1 MKHSP
6 SKVITVVGLDRTG
19 SNKMLVVMTLVD
31 LERQDG
37 SGQSDVSDSSGL
49 LVVPDWRWLAPRMLC
64 SNVIGLNSLLDQD
77 RASRV
82 SKMSRA
88 DVRASL
94 VLKCVKRGFGKTCKI
109 KVVCWIESTGEMEVV
124 KV

>member
-49 LVVPDWRWLAPRMLC
+49 LVVPDWRKLVPRRLC
-64 SNVIGLNSLLDQD
+64 IDVIGSNSIMDKH
-77 RASRV
+77 RANH
-82 SKMSRA
+82 
-88 DVRASL
+88 
-94 VLKCVKRGFGKTCKI
+94 
-109 KVVCWIESTGEMEVV
+109 
-124 KV
+124 

>member
-19 SNKMLVVMTLVD
+19 SNKMLVVMALVD

-37 SGQSDVSDSSGL
+37 SGQSDVSDLSGL
-49 LVVPDWRWLAPRMLC
+49 LVVPDWRWLVPRRLC
-64 SNVIGLNSLLDQD
+64 IDVIGLNSILDQD
-77 RASRV
+77 RASRLSRV
-82 SKMSRA
+82 SGA
-88 DVRASL
+88 DVRAPL
-94 VLKCVKRGFGKTCKI
+94 VLKYVKRGLGKTCKI
-109 KVVCWIESTGEMEVV
+109 KVVCWIESTGEMKVV